1 MIDSPTATNLS
12 HHQQQQINDSNNEQL
27 SPGLFLFNILPL
39 EPCEVGFLDSGKFFV
54 IILKLLFDTMNISLM
69 FFPLKYIYEV
79 NSGILL
85 FSTFF
90 LLMQLRFRY
99 RTLVTVFIISV
110 DSKHFQTTSKIV
122 YSKTDDLF
130 LLS

>member
-39 EPCEVGFLDSGKFFV
+39 EPCEVGFLDSGKFCV
-54 IILKLLFDTMNISLM
+54 IILKLLFDTVNISLM

-79 NSGILL
+79 NNGILL
-85 FSTFF
+85 FSTER
-90 LLMQLRFRY
+90 MKY
-99 RTLVTVFIISV
+99 YAAIM
-110 DSKHFQTTSKIV
+110 
-122 YSKTDDLF
+122 
-130 LLS
+130 

>member
-12 HHQQQQINDSNNEQL
+12 HQQQQQINDSNNEQL

-54 IILKLLFDTMNISLM
+54 IIYQCLKLLFDTVNISLM
-69 FFPLKYIYEV
+69 FFPLKHIYEV
-79 NSGILL
+79 NSDILL

-90 LLMQLRFRY
+90 IDATPIPIQ
-99 RTLVTVFIISV
+99 
-110 DSKHFQTTSKIV
+110 DSGYHIYYFPGQ
-122 YSKTDDLF
+122 
-130 LLS
+130 